1 MKKVLG
7 FIAFAIVFLASC
19 EDAATPKPHGYPRI
33 DLPERGYV
41 NFQPEDCKYSFMKS
55 TASEMESSKQSPC
68 FFNINYPQYNAKVH
82 LTYMTV
88 KEDLKQLIDQEYK
101 IKEKHNQFA
110 SSVQERLYQDPN
122 KHVNALIFN
131 INGTKAATPLQ
142 FFITDSV
149 NHFFRGVLY
158 FNNTPNN
165 DSLQPVI
172 QYIKQDVDTLIESF
186 EWR

>member
-1 MKKVLG
+1 MKKLVGVISVLVLL
-7 FIAFAIVFLASC
+7 FTAC

-33 DLPERGYV
+33 DLPERTYSQF
-41 NFQPEDCKYSFMKS
+41 NPDCPFTFRSSSAS
-55 TASEMESSKQSPC
+55 TLEGSEMANC
-68 FFNINYPQYNAKVH
+68 FYNITYPQYNATIH
-82 LTYMTV
+82 LTYVTI
-88 KEDLKQLIDQEYK
+88 KNDLKQLIDQEYM

-110 SSVQERLYQDPN
+110 SSVKERLYQDQA
-122 KHVNALIFN
+122 KKVNALIFN

-149 NHFFRGVLY
+149 EHFFRGVLY

-172 QYIKQDVDTLIESF
+172 DYIKEDVDSLVESF